1 MNTIL
6 FIIYTN
12 TLVWLLVPIRQY
24 NTRFFLFFL
33 VLGLFDPV
41 FISSYYIFKLDIS
54 TLYLIGTVL
63 LLYLALLDFKK
74 INRLI
79 LSWVFLI
86 IGTVVAFHYKEK
98 IALVEL
104 VIHLIIFFNFLR
116 ITLKEYSTSR
126 QVLFFSIFLITYEI
140 SLIVKFFMSI
150 SQVDLGVFYFHFT
163 SIIQVALGILF
174 LFINEKN
181 SPLIKI

>member
-1 MNTIL
+1 MNL
-6 FIIYTN
+6 LLIITYTSS
-12 TLVWLLVPIRQY
+12 LVWLLVPIRQY

-33 VLGLFDPV
+33 ILGLFDPV

-54 TLYLIGTVL
+54 ILYLIGTVL
-63 LLYLALLDFKK
+63 LLYFALFDFKK
-74 INRLI
+74 KNRLI
-79 LSWVFLI
+79 LSLVFLI
-86 IGTVVAFHYKEK
+86 ISTVVAFHYKEK
-98 IALVEL
+98 IAIVEL

-116 ITLKEYSTSR
+116 IILKDYSTNR
-126 QVLFFSIFLITYEI
+126 QLLVFSIFLITYEI

-181 SPLIKI
+181 SPMIKI

>member
-6 FIIYTN
+6 FIIYIN
-12 TLVWLLVPIRQY
+12 TLVWLLVPIKQY

-54 TLYLIGTVL
+54 ILYLIGTVL
-63 LLYLALLDFKK
+63 LLYFALLDFRK

-79 LSWVFLI
+79 LSLVFLI
-86 IGTVVAFHYKEK
+86 ISTLVAFHYKEK

-104 VIHLIIFFNFLR
+104 VIHLIIFFNFLK
-116 ITLKEYSTSR
+116 IILKEYSTSR
-126 QVLFFSIFLITYEI
+126 RVLVFSVFLITYEI
-140 SLIVKFFMSI
+140 SLVVKFFMSI

-163 SIIQVALGILF
+163 SIIQVALGLLF